1 MRRST
6 PRKTDGPR
14 RARWFFASVAL
25 TALATAARAGQPG
38 ELLVA
43 QDRQVVIERQA
54 MPAGTG
60 DARLNPT
67 GKPVELTV
75 PVKDGARYLGD
86 ISITIDPDD
95 NIRFPARRLWDLLR
109 TVVDPNTLRAME
121 PAFGTAT
128 SVRAADFA
136 ASGININYDPQELA
150 LLLTI
155 ASQARATQA
164 LQVSPMDR
172 PDIGSFVKPANV
184 SGYLNVRGNLDFV
197 SDGFDKGLQ
206 HPVFYLDG
214 ATRLGP
220 VVLESDGIWAPGGDG
235 PKFQRNGT
243 RLVYDSMKF
252 LARFT
257 AGDLLTV
264 GRGFQSAPDIAGFSA
279 YRSYN
284 VLQPQRIVRPRGDRS
299 FRLERPATVE
309 IQVNGQ
315 IVRRLQLTPGNY
327 DLRDFPFTQGAN
339 DINVYVLDD
348 AGRRELFRFNVFLDQ
363 TQLASGL
370 SEFGVYAGVLSP
382 FSGSGP
388 DYSSDPAVSAWY
400 RRGISDTLTLGGNV
414 QGDKHG
420 QMAGVEGVFATA
432 LGTFG
437 GNFSISQIDGYGMG
451 WGTLLTFQRLI
462 QRSGGQADSL
472 SLSFESRSKDFGALG
487 IRNPINPYAWEV
499 GGGYTHAFTDYVYA
513 GVDGRYSRGRG
524 AQPDVHSL
532 RGTVGWR
539 INRNLTFTT
548 DARWDRDS
556 TGRNVSG
563 LFSLVYR
570 LGRYSTI
577 RSDYDTRGNRA
588 RLSYNTLRGQG
599 VGSYNIA
606 ADVERSDFGSG
617 FDMIGNYYANRAEL
631 GISHFGS
638 FEGNFASSTQERTS
652 LRFASSLAFA
662 DGAVSVGR
670 PIYDSFALLL
680 PHRGLDGASLVIDP
694 TPLGYTASSGVL
706 GAATQ
711 PSMSSYAE
719 RTITVDAPEAKAG
732 VDLGQGSFRM
742 FPPYKSGYRL
752 VVGSDYTVT
761 AIGRLLSADGEPIAL
776 LTGTATEAAHP
787 ERPPVELFTNRDG
800 RFGAVGLAPGQW
812 RIEMKDDQKSIYILD
827 IGRDVSGVLRV
838 GDLRPTEGRK

>member
-1 MRRST
+1 LRRSS
-6 PRKTDGPR
+6 PLKDKCGRGPR
-14 RARWFFASVAL
+14 WFLASVAL
-25 TALATAARAGQPG
+25 AALGTAARGAQPG
-38 ELLVA
+38 ELLIA
-43 QDRQVVIERQA
+43 QDRHVVIERPTT
-54 MPAGTG
+54 PASSG
-60 DARLNPT
+60 AVRLNPT

-75 PVKDGARYLGD
+75 PIKDGARYLGD
-86 ISITIDPDD
+86 ISVTIDPND
-95 NIRFPARRLWDLLR
+95 NVRFPAKRLWDLLR
-109 TVVDPNTLRAME
+109 NVVDPNILRAME

-128 SVRAADFA
+128 SVRAASFA
-136 ASGININYDPQELA
+136 ASGINIHYDPQELA
-150 LLLTI
+150 LQLTI

-164 LQVSPMDR
+164 LQVSPLDR
-172 PDIGSFVKPANV
+172 PDIGTFAKPANV
-184 SGYLNVRGNLDFV
+184 SGYLNVRGNLDFI
-197 SDGFDKGLQ
+197 SDGFNKGLR

-220 VVLESDGIWAPGGDG
+220 VVLESDGIWNPGGDG
-235 PKFQRNGT
+235 PRFQRNGT
-243 RLVYDSMKF
+243 RFVYDSMKL

-284 VLQPQRIVRPRGDRS
+284 VLQPQRMVRPRGDRS

-400 RRGISDTLTLGGNV
+400 RRGISDTLTLGGNL
-414 QGDKHG
+414 QGDKNG
-420 QMAGVEGVFATA
+420 QMAGVEGVFATQ

-437 GNFSISQIDGYGMG
+437 GNVSLSQIDGYGMG

-462 QRSGGQADSL
+462 QRSSGQADSL

-487 IRNPINPYAWEV
+487 IRDPINPYAWEA
-499 GGGYTHAFTDYVYA
+499 GGGYTHAFTDYIYA
-513 GVDGRYSRGRG
+513 GVDGRYSRGRA

-539 INRNLTFTT
+539 ISRALTFTT
-548 DARWDRDS
+548 DARWERNS
-556 TGRNVSG
+556 SGRHISG

-570 LGRYSTI
+570 LGRYSTV

-617 FDMIGNYYANRAEL
+617 FDMIANYYGNRAEL
-631 GISHFGS
+631 GISHFGT
-638 FEGNFASSTQERTS
+638 FEGDFGSSTQERTS
-652 LRFASSLAFA
+652 LRFASSIAFA
-662 DGAVSVGR
+662 DSSVSVGR
-670 PIYDSFALLL
+670 PIYDSFALLV
-680 PHRGLDGASLVIDP
+680 PHRGLDGAALVIDP

-711 PSMSSYAE
+711 PSISSYAE
-719 RTITVDAPEAKAG
+719 RTVIVDAPGAKAG
-732 VDLGQGSFRM
+732 VDLGQGSFRL

-761 AIGRLLSADGEPIAL
+761 AIGRLLNADGEPIAL
-776 LTGTATEAAHP
+776 LTGSAVEMMHP
-787 ERPPVELFTNRDG
+787 ERTPVELFTNRDG
-800 RFGAVGLAPGQW
+800 RFGAVGLAPGNW
-812 RIEMKDDQKSIYILD
+812 RIEMKDDQRSTYMLD

-838 GDLRPTEGRK
+838 GDLRPTESRK